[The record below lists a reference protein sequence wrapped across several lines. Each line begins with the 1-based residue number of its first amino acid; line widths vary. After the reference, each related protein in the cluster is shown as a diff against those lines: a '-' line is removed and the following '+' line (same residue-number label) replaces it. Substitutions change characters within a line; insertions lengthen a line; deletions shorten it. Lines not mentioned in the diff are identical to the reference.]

1 MTTFTSLQERGAQ
14 AVQASP
20 LHLPSATENLG
31 VLAVPPLRDL
41 PMSAA
46 AAEAKRKDLE
56 VVLDGVAVLGYN

>member
-1 MTTFTSLQERGAQ
+1 MTTITSPQERGA
-14 AVQASP
+14 AVASDSRCP
-20 LHLPSATENLG
+20 IPPAADTRG
-31 VLAVPPLRDL
+31 VLTVPPLRDL

>member
-1 MTTFTSLQERGAQ
+1 MTTITLSQDRGTQ
-14 AVQASP
+14 AVPSFQPPHLQAV
-20 LHLPSATENLG
+20 HARG
-31 VLAVPPLRDL
+31 IGGVPPLRDL

>member
-1 MTTFTSLQERGAQ
+1 MTTFTSFQERGAQ

-20 LHLPSATENLG
+20 LHRPSATGSPG